1 MILWVSISN
10 VNYNSRLKLFAFV
23 DGSGLSH
30 HHHHNNYHRGSIDA
44 IANADDSDFDDF
56 SDSGGASN
64 EEKDVIPLPHKQSAS
79 LLNHHHTHNNINH
92 GKTYNS
98 QYHQNH
104 VTNVIVETPP
114 PTFNSDYNSETGVG
128 SGAST
133 TSSSSGF
140 NSGEGGVTSE
150 HKNSQSSCSS
160 SDSSPSALVPSS
172 IAPQPSSLGQTGQT
186 ENEIEEI
193 CYQATTTTFSK
204 VHSVPQFNDDDE
216 LSASPPPPPSQPPPL
231 SDDFDMSG
239 VGHRNNSTS
248 SGYAPS
254 PSIGQCRALYDYFAN
269 MYDELTI
276 HVGDIINIHDKQ
288 ADGWW
293 LGELRGT
300 VGIFPATYV
309 EEMDSNA

>member
-1 MILWVSISN
+1 M
-10 VNYNSRLKLFAFV
+10 
-23 DGSGLSH
+23 
-30 HHHHNNYHRGSIDA
+30 
-44 IANADDSDFDDF
+44 
-56 SDSGGASN
+56 
-64 EEKDVIPLPHKQSAS
+64 
-79 LLNHHHTHNNINH
+79 NHS
-92 GKTYNS
+92 KSYS
-98 QYHQNH
+98 QYHTNH
-104 VTNVIVETPP
+104 VTNVIVDTPP
-114 PTFNSDYNSETGVG
+114 PTFNSDYNSETGGG

-140 NSGEGGVTSE
+140 NSGEGGVTGE
-150 HKNSQSSCSS
+150 HKTSQSSCSS
-160 SDSSPSALVPSS
+160 SDTSPGGGLTSSSLAL
-172 IAPQPSSLGQTGQT
+172 QPSSLGQTGQT

-204 VHSVPQFNDDDE
+204 VHTVPQFNDDDNI
-216 LSASPPPPPSQPPPL
+216 SASPPPPPSQPPPIT
-231 SDDFDMSG
+231 DDFDSTA
-239 VGHRNNSTS
+239 VGRSS

-309 EEMDSNA
+309 EEMESNA

>member
-1 MILWVSISN
+1 MNHIITFCLHFS
-10 VNYNSRLKLFAFV
+10 
-23 DGSGLSH
+23 DGSALNH
-30 HHHHNNYHRGSIDA
+30 YHHNTNYTRGSTDA
-44 IANADDSDFDDF
+44 IATVEDSDFDDF
-56 SDSGGASN
+56 SDSGGGSN
-64 EEKDVIPLPHKQSAS
+64 EDKDAIPPAPLSYKHSPAS
-79 LLNHHHTHNNINH
+79 ISSHHQRNNNHNNVTH
-92 GKTYNS
+92 MKSSSYS

-114 PTFNSDYNSETGVG
+114 PTFNSSSDYNSETGAG

-140 NSGEGGVTSE
+140 NSGEGGGVTSE
-150 HKNSQSSCSS
+150 HKISQSSCSS
-160 SDSSPSALVPSS
+160 SDTSA
-172 IAPQPSSLGQTGQT
+172 IALASTLQAATEPTSLGQTGQT

-204 VHSVPQFNDDDE
+204 VHTVPQFDDDD
-216 LSASPPPPPSQPPPL
+216 LSESPPPPPSQPPPL
-231 SDDFDMSG
+231 NDDFDVSE
-239 VGHRNNSTS
+239 VRRSS

-254 PSIGQCRALYDYFAN
+254 PSIGQCRALYDYYAN

-288 ADGWW
+288 GDGWW

>member
-1 MILWVSISN
+1 MRSSA
-10 VNYNSRLKLFAFV
+10 SA
-23 DGSGLSH
+23 SSH
-30 HHHHNNYHRGSIDA
+30 HHHHNHN
-44 IANADDSDFDDF
+44 N
-56 SDSGGASN
+56 
-64 EEKDVIPLPHKQSAS
+64 
-79 LLNHHHTHNNINH
+79 LNHNKN
-92 GKTYNS
+92 YS
-98 QYHQNH
+98 QYHPNH

-114 PTFNSDYNSETGVG
+114 PTFNSDYNSETGAG
-128 SGAST
+128 SAAST

-150 HKNSQSSCSS
+150 HKTSQSSYSS
-160 SDSSPSALVPSS
+160 SDTSPGALTSSSL
-172 IAPQPSSLGQTGQT
+172 APEPSSLEQTGQT

-204 VHSVPQFNDDDE
+204 VHTVPQFDDDD
-216 LSASPPPPPSQPPPL
+216 SNISTSPPPPPSQPPPIT
-231 SDDFDMSG
+231 DDFDSSG
-239 VGHRNNSTS
+239 VGRCS

-309 EEMDSNA
+309 EEMESNA

>member
-1 MILWVSISN
+1 MITFYADGSGLNHHHN
-10 VNYNSRLKLFAFV
+10 VNYN
-23 DGSGLSH
+23 
-30 HHHHNNYHRGSIDA
+30 RGSVDA
-44 IANADDSDFDDF
+44 IMTAEDSDFDDF
-56 SDSGGASN
+56 SDSGGGSN
-64 EEKDVIPLPHKQSAS
+64 EEKDIIPPPPLHKAS
-79 LLNHHHTHNNINH
+79 NSLSSHQHYHNKENSGIT
-92 GKTYNS
+92 KSYS
-98 QYHQNH
+98 QYHPNH

-114 PTFNSDYNSETGVG
+114 PMFHSDYNSETGVG
-128 SGAST
+128 SAEST

-160 SDSSPSALVPSS
+160 SESSPSVLAPSS

-204 VHSVPQFNDDDE
+204 VHTVPQFGEDE
-216 LSASPPPPPSQPPPL
+216 NLSESPPPPPSQPPPL
-231 SDDFDMSG
+231 EDDFDLSG
-239 VGHRNNSTS
+239 VGRNS

-254 PSIGQCRALYDYFAN
+254 PSIGQCRALYDYYAN

-309 EEMDSNA
+309 EEMESNA